1 MNKLLYFSK
10 IIIINI
16 FLLYTL
22 LYFVEIYFQS
32 ENNNLFKTTS
42 YYKFKKISKDQ
53 ELIPMIRPTHL
64 KDIHSNKIVPVS
76 IIGNKKTL
84 LCMDN
89 DKPVYFYSD
98 KYGFDNR
105 ILKKTADLILIGD
118 SFAAGYCVSEEHRFN
133 NQFKKMGLDIINFG
147 MSGNGPLL
155 IYASIVEF
163 ANLYDFRCRILD
175 LVLYIV

>member
-133 NQFKKMGLDIINFG
+133 NQDGSKNMHVEHKLYLVANILL
-147 MSGNGPLL
+147 NG
-155 IYASIVEF
+155 S
-163 ANLYDFRCRILD
+163 
-175 LVLYIV
+175 